1 MAKFIRR
8 SSRNDAVTDQ
18 ETAVGV
24 VVRPPLAES
33 AVIPHGAEIAG
44 YRIGPQLGRG
54 GMGVVYKAQHLRLDR
69 PAAVKVLTP
78 ALAHNEEFRQR
89 FIRES
94 QMAATLQHPNVVTV
108 YDAGDDEGLLYLA
121 MQFVAGT
128 DLRRLLDLEGRLEP
142 TSTLNML
149 SQVAGALDAAHAHG
163 LVHRDVKP
171 ANVLVDIDRAYLG
184 DFGLTK
190 RLDGTAGA
198 TAVGQI
204 VGTVDYL

>member
-8 SSRNDAVTDQ
+8 SSRPEHLTDQ

-33 AVIPHGAEIAG
+33 ALIPHGAEIAG

-54 GMGVVYKAQHLRLDR
+54 GMGVVYKAHHLRLDR
-69 PAAVKVLTP
+69 SAAVKVLPP
-78 ALAHNEEFRQR
+78 ALAQNDEFRER

-121 MQFVAGT
+121 MQFVSGT
-128 DLRRLLDLEGRLEP
+128 DLRRLLDLERCLEA
-142 TSTLNML
+142 SRTLNIL

-163 LVHRDVKP
+163 LVHR
-171 ANVLVDIDRAYLG
+171 
-184 DFGLTK
+184 
-190 RLDGTAGA
+190 
-198 TAVGQI
+198 
-204 VGTVDYL
+204 